1 MTARSSRVTVE
12 TNEMEDT
19 QMRGFSGKGV
29 GIWSKLVVVAAVAVW
44 GLAVDAPVLAQSGSD
59 LHWVGTWATATVAR
73 DPQPESD
80 GFGGRPSGPPLN
92 FNDQTLR
99 QIVRTTTGGDR
110 VRVVLSNTFGT
121 APLSVGGAS
130 IARRDSEAAIV
141 ASSARDLTFDGQP
154 QIEIPAGAYVLS
166 DPVDLAVSA
175 VSDLAIDLYLP
186 GDTAGGTS
194 PLTMHRVAAQT
205 NYVSEKGNHVGSE
218 HVPVMTTTE
227 SWFFLARV
235 EVMAPA
241 SVGAVVA
248 FGDSITDG
256 TRSTPDTNNRWPNH
270 LHKRLIEQGIDMGVL
285 NTGIAANRLL
295 GEWRGVNALARF
307 ARDVLTQSGV
317 THVVVLEGI
326 NDLRVDPELTAED
339 LIWGYRQ
346 LIARAHARGLR
357 IYGATLLPC
366 EGSGRWTP
374 EVETKRQALNNWI
387 RTSGAYDGVIDFDAA
402 VRDPNAPSKLL
413 PQYDSSDMLHPSDAG
428 YQAMAAVVPLEL
440 FTADHEA
447 KVTAR

>member
-1 MTARSSRVTVE
+1 MRYLGRRDIRMWSRLVTVA
-12 TNEMEDT
+12 TVAVCGLAADA
-19 QMRGFSGKGV
+19 
-29 GIWSKLVVVAAVAVW
+29 LVV
-44 GLAVDAPVLAQSGSD
+44 AQTGGD
-59 LHWVGTWATATVAR
+59 RHWVGTWATATVAR

-80 GFGGRPSGPPLN
+80 GFGGRPTAPPLN

-99 QIVRTTTGGDR
+99 QIVRTTTSGTR
-110 VRVVLSNTFGT
+110 VRVAVSNTFGT
-121 APLSVGGAS
+121 APLSIGGTS
-130 IARRDSEAAIV
+130 IARRAGEAAIV
-141 ASSARDLTFDGQP
+141 ASSSRELTFDGRP
-154 QIEIPAGAYVLS
+154 GIMIRAGAYVLS
-166 DPVDLAVSA
+166 DPVDFAVSA
-175 VSDLAIDLYLP
+175 ASDLAIDLYLP
-186 GDTAGGTS
+186 DDTAAGTS
-194 PLTMHRVAAQT
+194 PLTMHTVAAQT
-205 NYVSEKGNHVGSE
+205 NYVSDRGNYLGAE
-218 HVPVMTTTE
+218 DLPIMTTTQ

-235 EVMAPA
+235 EVMAPD

-270 LHKRLIEQGIDMGVL
+270 LNKRLMEQGIDMGVL
-285 NTGIAANRLL
+285 NTGIAANRVL

-326 NDLRVDPELTAED
+326 NDLRIDPAVTADD

-366 EGSGRWTP
+366 EGSGRWTSD
-374 EVETKRQALNNWI
+374 VETKRQALNDWI

-402 VRDPNAPSKLL
+402 VRDPSAPSKLL
-413 PQYDSSDMLHPSDAG
+413 PQYDSGDNLHPSDAG
-428 YQAMAAVVPLEL
+428 YQAMGEAVPLEL
-440 FTADHEA
+440 FMTGRDANVA
-447 KVTAR
+447 AR